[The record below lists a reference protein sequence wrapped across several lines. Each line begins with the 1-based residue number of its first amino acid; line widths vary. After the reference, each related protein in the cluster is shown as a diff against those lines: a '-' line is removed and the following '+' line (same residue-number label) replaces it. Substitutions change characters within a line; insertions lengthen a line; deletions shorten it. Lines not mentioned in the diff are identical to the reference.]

1 MTPEY
6 KRFHDHIYSDV
17 RMFVQE
23 ASSIP
28 SVLNLTLLGK
38 EPGDVKCIGLQPYDC
53 YRLIK
58 ILQDH
63 ISTISQSLNTSS
75 VGTKKG

>member
-1 MTPEY
+1 
-6 KRFHDHIYSDV
+6 
-17 RMFVQE
+17 MFAQE

-28 SVLNLTLLGK
+28 SVLELTLMGK

-53 YRLIK
+53 YRLIG

-63 ISTISQSLNTSS
+63 IATVSQSLDTNS

>member
-1 MTPEY
+1 MSTDN
-6 KRFHDHIYSDV
+6 KRFHDHNRPDI

-28 SVLNLTLLGK
+28 SVLNLTLMGK

-63 ISTISQSLNTSS
+63 ISTLSQSLDTDS